1 MKQSKRGSLSASTNG
16 GEPAAG
22 SPIEPLL
29 SSRLIVVAN
38 LLRRGAALR
47 YMRQLGLSSS
57 EFGIVAM
64 LGRREPTPVRALA
77 ALIGMDKAQVSR
89 ALSALVSRKLV
100 VRSANPADNRDVL
113 VSLTKE
119 GIRAHDALIATAGR
133 INAQLTEGF
142 SARETALI
150 DKMLGKLTSRASDLL
165 AEEMA
170 MGD

>member
-16 GEPAAG
+16 GGAAG
-22 SPIEPLL
+22 SPIELLL

-47 YMRQLGLSSS
+47 YKRQLGLSSS

-89 ALSALVSRKLV
+89 ALSALASRKLV

-113 VSLTKE
+113 VALTKE

-133 INAQLTEGF
+133 INAQLTEG
-142 SARETALI
+142 SSVKEQATMAATLDR
-150 DKMLGKLTSRASDLL
+150 LTKRAEALL
-165 AEEMA
+165 AEEIRMA
-170 MGD
+170 D

>member
-1 MKQSKRGSLSASTNG
+1 MKQSKRSSLIASTNG
-16 GEPAAG
+16 REVITG
-22 SPIEPLL
+22 SAIEPLL

-47 YMRQLGLSSS
+47 YKRQLGLSSS

-89 ALSALVSRKLV
+89 ALSALVARKIV

-113 VSLTKE
+113 VALTK
-119 GIRAHDALIATAGR
+119 GGVRAHDALIATAEQ
-133 INAQLTEGF
+133 INAQLTESF
-142 SARETALI
+142 SATELARIAGAL
-150 DKMLGKLTSRASDLL
+150 DRLTKRAEALL
-165 AEEMA
+165 AEEFDRA
-170 MGD
+170 D